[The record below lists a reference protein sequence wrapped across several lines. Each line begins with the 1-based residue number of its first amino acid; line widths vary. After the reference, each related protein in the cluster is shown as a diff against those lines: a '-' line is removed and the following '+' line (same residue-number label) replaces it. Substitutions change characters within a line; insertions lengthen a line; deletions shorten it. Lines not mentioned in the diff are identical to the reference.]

1 MRRKLIAGN
10 WKMNTTRAEGVALAA
25 AVAQGSAAH
34 GGVGV
39 AVCPPAVYLDAVK
52 HALAGSQVGLG
63 AQNCYHEAKGAY
75 TGEISVAMLKDVGCQ
90 YVILGHSER
99 RAIFKESNELINKKV
114 KAALAG
120 GLTPILCVGETLD
133 ERKANRTAEV
143 VKEQFLGSLAGISA
157 EQMETIIIAYEP
169 VWAIGTGVTAT
180 PAQAEEVH
188 ADLRKLLETTYN
200 PQVAAKVVI
209 QYGGSVTPETAP
221 ELFRQPN
228 IDGGLVG
235 GASLKPESFLA
246 IIAAAK

>member
-34 GGVGV
+34 AGVDV
-39 AVCPPAVYLDAVK
+39 AVCPPAIYLDAVK
-52 HALAGSQVGLG
+52 HALAGSSVGLG
-63 AQNCYHEAKGAY
+63 AQNCYHEAKGAF
-75 TGEISVAMLKDVGCQ
+75 TGEISVAMLRDVGCQ

-120 GLTPILCVGETLD
+120 ELTPILCVGETLD
-133 ERKANRTAEV
+133 ERKAGRTAEV

-157 EQMETIIIAYEP
+157 EQMAGIVIAYEP

-188 ADLRKLLETTYN
+188 ADLRNLLKTTYN
-200 PQVAAKVVI
+200 SQVADKVVI

-235 GASLKPESFLA
+235 GASLKPESFVA
-246 IIAAAK
+246 IVAAAK